1 MISIIGA
8 GRVGSALGFLIA
20 ATSLD
25 DLVLVNRSKNKAVGE
40 ALDITNTI
48 PQGSSV
54 SVIGTD
60 DFESIKGSKVIAIT
74 ASMGEIKADRTDLLI
89 HNIPLIKE
97 ISVNLKKYADD
108 AKIVIVTNPIDV
120 VTYYALKET
129 GFRRENIIGMG
140 SSLDSARFRYLLAKM
155 LGENQSLV
163 EGIVLGEHGASMV
176 PIFSAAKFDGKA
188 IRLDN
193 RQIAEI
199 TTEVRNY
206 WKYLREFKEASV
218 FGAAKNTFDIIKAI
232 IHDEKLNVPASVL
245 LNGEYGLKDV
255 CLGVPLTIDK
265 RGVDK
270 IEEIKL
276 EKSELESLGKSA
288 KTITNNIINI

>member
-25 DLVLVNRSKNKAVGE
+25 DLVLVNRSKNKAIGE

-48 PQGSSV
+48 PQGSSI

-74 ASMGEIKADRTDLLI
+74 ASKGEIKADRTDLLA
-89 HNIPLIKE
+89 HNITLIKE
-97 ISVNLKKYADD
+97 ISANLKKYADG
-108 AKIVIVTNPIDV
+108 AKIVIVTNPVDV
-120 VTYYALKET
+120 VTYCALKET
-129 GFRRENIIGMG
+129 GFERESVIGMG

-155 LGENQSLV
+155 IGENQSLV
-163 EGIVLGEHGASMV
+163 KGMVLGEHGASMV
-176 PIFSAAKFDGKA
+176 PIFSTAKFDGKA

-206 WKYLREFKEASV
+206 WKYLREFKGASV

-232 IHDEKLNVPASVL
+232 IDNEKLHVPASVL

-265 RGVDK
+265 GGIDK

-276 EKSELESLGKSA
+276 EKSELESLNRSA

>member
-25 DLVLVNRSKNKAVGE
+25 DLVLVNRSKNKAIGE
-40 ALDITNTI
+40 ALDITNTVS
-48 PQGSSV
+48 QGALTFV
-54 SVIGTD
+54 TGTD
-60 DFESIKGSKVIAIT
+60 DFESIKDSKVIVIT
-74 ASMGEIKADRTDLLI
+74 ASKGEIKADRTDLLA
-89 HNIPLIKE
+89 HNITLIKE
-97 ISVNLKKYADD
+97 ISANLKQYADG
-108 AKIVIVTNPIDV
+108 AKIVIVTNPVDV

-129 GFRRENIIGMG
+129 GFERESVIGMG

-155 LGENQSLV
+155 IGENQSLV
-163 EGIVLGEHGASMV
+163 KGMVLGEHGASMV
-176 PIFSAAKFDGKA
+176 PIFSTAKFDDRP
-188 IRLDN
+188 IRLDG

-206 WKYLREFKEASV
+206 WKYLREFKGASV

-232 IHDEKLNVPASVL
+232 INDEELHVPASIL

-255 CLGVPLTIDK
+255 CLGVPLIIGK
-265 RGVDK
+265 SGVDK

-276 EKSELESLGKSA
+276 EKSELESINKSA
-288 KTITNNIINI
+288 KTITSNIINI

>member
-25 DLVLVNRSKNKAVGE
+25 DLVLVNRSKSKAIGE

-48 PQGSSV
+48 PQGALTFV
-54 SVIGTD
+54 TGTD
-60 DFESIKGSKVIAIT
+60 DFESIKDSKVIVIT
-74 ASMGEIKADRTDLLI
+74 ASKGEIKADRTDLLA
-89 HNIPLIKE
+89 HNITLIKE
-97 ISVNLKKYADD
+97 ISANLKQYADG
-108 AKIVIVTNPIDV
+108 AKIVIVTNPVDV

-129 GFRRENIIGMG
+129 GFERESVIGMG

-155 LGENQSLV
+155 IGENQSLV
-163 EGIVLGEHGASMV
+163 KGMVLGEHGASMV
-176 PIFSAAKFDGKA
+176 PIFSTAKFDDRP
-188 IRLDN
+188 IRLDG

-206 WKYLREFKEASV
+206 WKYLREFKGASV

-232 IHDEKLNVPASVL
+232 INDEKLHVPASIL

-255 CLGVPLTIDK
+255 CLGVPLIIGK
-265 RGVDK
+265 SGVDK

-276 EKSELESLGKSA
+276 EKSELESINKSA
-288 KTITNNIINI
+288 KTITSNIINI

>member
-48 PQGSSV
+48 PQGSSI

-74 ASMGEIKADRTDLLI
+74 ASRGEIKADRTDLLI

-97 ISVNLKKYADD
+97 ISASLKKYADD
-108 AKIVIVTNPIDV
+108 SKIVIVTNPIDV

-163 EGIVLGEHGASMV
+163 EGIVLGEHGVSMV
-176 PIFSAAKFDGKA
+176 PIFSTAKFDGKE

-218 FGAAKNTFDIIKAI
+218 FGAAKNTFDIMKAI
-232 IHDEKLNVPASVL
+232 IDNEKLHVPASVL

-255 CLGVPLTIDK
+255 CLGVPLTIGK
-265 RGVDK
+265 GGVDK

-276 EKSELESLGKSA
+276 EKSELESLNKSA
-288 KTITNNIINI
+288 KTITSNIINI

>member
-25 DLVLVNRSKNKAVGE
+25 DLVLVNRSKNKAIGE
-40 ALDITNTI
+40 ALDITNTVS
-48 PQGSSV
+48 QGALTFV
-54 SVIGTD
+54 TGTD
-60 DFESIKGSKVIAIT
+60 DFESIKDSKVIVIT
-74 ASMGEIKADRTDLLI
+74 ASKGEIKADRTDLLA
-89 HNIPLIKE
+89 HNITLIKE
-97 ISVNLKKYADD
+97 ISANLKQYADG
-108 AKIVIVTNPIDV
+108 AKIVIVTNPVDV

-129 GFRRENIIGMG
+129 GFERESVIGMG

-155 LGENQSLV
+155 IGENQSLV
-163 EGIVLGEHGASMV
+163 KGMVLGEHGASMV
-176 PIFSAAKFDGKA
+176 PIFSTAKFDDRP
-188 IRLDN
+188 IRLDG

-206 WKYLREFKEASV
+206 WKYLREFKGASV

-232 IHDEKLNVPASVL
+232 INDEKLHVPASIL

-255 CLGVPLTIDK
+255 CLGVPLIIGK
-265 RGVDK
+265 SGVDK

-276 EKSELESLGKSA
+276 EKSELESINKSA
-288 KTITNNIINI
+288 KTITSNIINI